1 MSELDRVLAAAA
13 ATGLPGTEDREPM
26 AVPAE
31 VVDDL
36 LRVARMDRL
45 AGLLSVA
52 ILDGVLIA
60 PETAALAIREA
71 WHEQLRATV
80 LVEALAVET
89 AALLAD
95 AGVTWRLLKGS
106 ALAHLDYPD
115 PSIRPFGDVDVL
127 IHPDSWGR
135 ALAALADAGWRRDVP
150 ELGPGFDA
158 RYGKGATLTNE
169 DGLELD
175 VHRRLAVGRFGLRLP
190 GEALFAGAATVAV
203 GDRVLPVLAAPDR
216 LLHAC
221 FHASLGGF
229 REFRAHRDVAQL
241 LLVTAADWETTV
253 ETAARWRVEA
263 VAARAI
269 ADAFRILGPDLTHPA
284 LDWARAQRIRRTDAY
299 VLDLFAAERPY
310 RRQALTAVPDLA
322 GRGAV
327 RYLWLL
333 IRQPGPGPDPRA

>member
-13 ATGLPGTEDREPM
+13 AAGLPGTEGREPV

-31 VVDDL
+31 VLDDL

-45 AGLLSVA
+45 AGVLSAA

-60 PETAALAIREA
+60 PESAASAIRDT

-80 LVEALAVET
+80 LVEALAVEI
-89 AALLAD
+89 AEILQD
-95 AGVTWRLLKGS
+95 AGVTWRLLKGP

-115 PSIRPFGDVDVL
+115 PSIRPFGDVDLL
-127 IHPDSWGR
+127 IHPDSWGP
-135 ALAALADAGWRRDVP
+135 ALRLLAEAGWRRDVA
-150 ELGPGFDA
+150 ELGPGFDE
-158 RYGKGATLTNE
+158 RYGKGATLTNR

-175 VHRRLAVGRFGLRLP
+175 LHRRLAVGRFGVRLP
-190 GEALFAGAATVAV
+190 SEALFAGTATVAV
-203 GDRVLPVLAAPDR
+203 GGRSLPALAAPDR

-221 FHASLGGF
+221 FHAALGGF

-241 LLVTAADWETTV
+241 LLVTAADWEATIR
-253 ETAARWRVEA
+253 TATRWRVES
-263 VAARAI
+263 VVARAI
-269 ADAFRILGPDLTHPA
+269 VDAFGILGPGLAHPA
-284 LDWARAQRIRRTDAY
+284 FDWARASRIRRADAY

-310 RRQALTAVPDLA
+310 RSQALTAVPDLL
-322 GRGAV
+322 GRGAA

-333 IRQPGPGPDPRA
+333 IRQPGPGGAPPP